1 MIKLK
6 FCGTFQYRDKKN
18 DSNKPDL
25 ILLDEMICN
34 IMNAACTNRE
44 ERKGQGKQI
53 YWFKI

>member
-25 ILLDEMICN
+25 ILLDKMICN

-44 ERKGQGKQI
+44 ERKG
-53 YWFKI
+53 